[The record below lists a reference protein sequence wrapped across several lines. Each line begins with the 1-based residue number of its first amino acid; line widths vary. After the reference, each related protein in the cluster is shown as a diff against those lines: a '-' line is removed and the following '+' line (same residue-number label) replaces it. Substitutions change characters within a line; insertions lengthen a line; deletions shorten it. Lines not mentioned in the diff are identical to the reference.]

1 VSATVKNKKTI
12 YQVVLWTLLILSI
25 ILFARISSILT
36 VSRFLHSDDFVRYW
50 ASGKLNVQGEN
61 PYELTRIIKLQEE
74 AGDTESDL
82 TKAIVLNPPW
92 AITLLMPFG
101 LLHYFMGRLSWLF
114 LSIILI
120 LLSAVI
126 LSRIYSGNPKHRWFV
141 ILLVF
146 IFAPTISVL
155 EVGQIAAFVLIGIV
169 GFLFF
174 TSVVRNDWMA
184 GISLAII
191 SIKPQLILLF
201 WIALLFWI
209 IQQRRWKI
217 PISTIITILSLT
229 LIAMVTNPNIIKQYL
244 NMLQTYQISD
254 WASPTI
260 GSYIRYFWFET
271 QQFWL
276 QFLPIVL
283 GGIWLTYYWY
293 RHHETWNWMDEL
305 PIILLVSMVL
315 SPYSWTYDLVIL
327 VPAVALAAIWIASD
341 WKRWTTA
348 LMLITFLGISILD
361 LVLHMKLDEF
371 WFIWVA
377 PALLIWFLLVRW
389 QYSKSQKKQY
399 IPAA

>member
-1 VSATVKNKKTI
+1 
-12 YQVVLWTLLILSI
+12 
-25 ILFARISSILT
+25 
-36 VSRFLHSDDFVRYW
+36 
-50 ASGKLNVQGEN
+50 
-61 PYELTRIIKLQEE
+61 
-74 AGDTESDL
+74 
-82 TKAIVLNPPW
+82 
-92 AITLLMPFG
+92 
-101 LLHYFMGRLSWLF
+101 
-114 LSIILI
+114 
-120 LLSAVI
+120 
-126 LSRIYSGNPKHRWFV
+126 
-141 ILLVF
+141 
-146 IFAPTISVL
+146 VL
-155 EVGQIAAFVLIGIV
+155 EVGQIAAFVLICIV
-169 GFLFF
+169 GFLYF

-217 PISTIITILSLT
+217 LISTIITILSLT

-293 RHHETWNWMDEL
+293 RHHETW
-305 PIILLVSMVL
+305 
-315 SPYSWTYDLVIL
+315 TYDLVIL
-327 VPAVALAAIWIASD
+327 VPAVALAAIWIATD

-348 LMLITFLGISILD
+348 VIVSIFLCINILD

>member
-1 VSATVKNKKTI
+1 
-12 YQVVLWTLLILSI
+12 
-25 ILFARISSILT
+25 
-36 VSRFLHSDDFVRYW
+36 
-50 ASGKLNVQGEN
+50 
-61 PYELTRIIKLQEE
+61 
-74 AGDTESDL
+74 
-82 TKAIVLNPPW
+82 
-92 AITLLMPFG
+92 
-101 LLHYFMGRLSWLF
+101 
-114 LSIILI
+114 
-120 LLSAVI
+120 
-126 LSRIYSGNPKHRWFV
+126 
-141 ILLVF
+141 
-146 IFAPTISVL
+146 
-155 EVGQIAAFVLIGIV
+155 
-169 GFLFF
+169 
-174 TSVVRNDWMA
+174 
-184 GISLAII
+184 
-191 SIKPQLILLF
+191 
-201 WIALLFWI
+201 
-209 IQQRRWKI
+209 
-217 PISTIITILSLT
+217 
-229 LIAMVTNPNIIKQYL
+229 MVTNPNIIKQYL

-293 RHHETWNWMDEL
+293 RHHETWNWVDEL

-327 VPAVALAAIWIASD
+327 VPAVALAAIWIATD

-348 LMLITFLGISILD
+348 VIVSIFLCINILD